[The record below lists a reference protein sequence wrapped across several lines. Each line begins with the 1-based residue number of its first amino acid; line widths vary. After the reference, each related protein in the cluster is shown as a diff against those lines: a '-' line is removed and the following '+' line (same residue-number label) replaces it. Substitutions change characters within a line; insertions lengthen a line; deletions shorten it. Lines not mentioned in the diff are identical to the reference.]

1 MKAESTLSLASDR
14 PHWSNAVP
22 FLLVHVACFGAFLVP
37 FEAWYVG
44 LAVGLY
50 YVRMFGVTAGYHRY
64 FSHRT
69 FKTSRVVQFLLAL
82 FANTTAQKGVLW
94 WAAHHRRHHKLS
106 DQPGDLHAPRYGF
119 WWSHART
126 F

>member
-1 MKAESTLSLASDR
+1 MKAEKALPLSSPEASER
-14 PHWSNAVP
+14 PRLTTGVP
-22 FLLVHVACFGAFLVP
+22 FLLVHVACLGVFLVP

-69 FKTSRVVQFLLAL
+69 FKTSRVFQFLLAWL
-82 FANTTAQKGVLW
+82 AMSSGEKGVLCLAGPDLGRAH
-94 WAAHHRRHHKLS
+94 AAPARAGRPGALRLS
-106 DQPGDLHAPRYGF
+106 G
-119 WWSHART
+119 
-126 F
+126 